1 MPSKI
6 SVIVPFYKGNQYL
19 PRLFASIEAIVPICR
34 AEDTEVEVILVNDSP
49 AVAVELPD
57 DLKVTVQVIA
67 NEQNM
72 GIHGTRLHGLEHA
85 TGDWILFL
93 DQDDEILLP
102 GFQKQLQLREGTDVV
117 VGNGL
122 YEYGTDRLPIYKSEK
137 AMKYLIQADNF
148 LRIRNLIPSPGCCLI
163 RKAVIPACWQQNPM
177 QSNGSDDWLLWL
189 LLFWEKRSFVCN
201 YGQVYIHN
209 DAGGN
214 NLSFDLEK
222 MHRSNLELWKI
233 LERSGQFSEKEL
245 KWLDHSIH
253 FKFYQDT
260 RQLDLKKLLKYAPT
274 ILCNVRYKLTSI
286 LLGRSA

>member
-1 MPSKI
+1 
-6 SVIVPFYKGNQYL
+6 
-19 PRLFASIEAIVPICR
+19 
-34 AEDTEVEVILVNDSP
+34 
-49 AVAVELPD
+49 
-57 DLKVTVQVIA
+57 
-67 NEQNM
+67 
-72 GIHGTRLHGLEHA
+72 
-85 TGDWILFL
+85 
-93 DQDDEILLP
+93 
-102 GFQKQLQLREGTDVV
+102 
-117 VGNGL
+117 
-122 YEYGTDRLPIYKSEK
+122 
-137 AMKYLIQADNF
+137 
-148 LRIRNLIPSPGCCLI
+148 
-163 RKAVIPACWQQNPM
+163 M